1 MSLIWG
7 ENYAPIG
14 RRAVKILIV
23 GLNFA
28 PELIGVGKYT
38 GEMAA
43 WLAEQG
49 HEVRVITAPP
59 YYPAWKVDERYGA
72 SSYQSEQWQGVQVLR
87 CPLWVPKAPS
97 TLKRIIHLLS
107 FALTSLPPAVW
118 QGLIWRPD
126 IVWTVEPTAFAAPNA
141 WIAARLGGGAA
152 CLHIQDLEVEA
163 ALGLRMLAK
172 SWLIKA
178 ATRIYGSLLRRFD
191 HVSTISLQMREQL
204 PSYGV
209 PPRRC
214 GIFLNWVDIDRLFP
228 LDRPSPY
235 RRELDLQDK
244 AIIALYAGNL
254 GSKQGVDSLAEVAEL
269 CGDIEKLHF
278 VIAGNGALRD
288 QVEAATRDL
297 KNVTMLPLQPS
308 ERMNDLLNLADIH
321 LLPQRPLTSSF
332 ALPSKFGG
340 MLASGRPAVIQAEEG
355 ELARV
360 GRTSGLVVRP
370 GDTVAMADAVRK
382 LALDPARRADLGNA
396 ARRYAL
402 AHLGKGHV
410 LARHIDQMQEAIR
423 RRTTRRPRLQRLLAL
438 LHPKLAAPRR

>member
-1 MSLIWG
+1 MK
-7 ENYAPIG
+7 
-14 RRAVKILIV
+14 VLIV

-59 YYPAWKVDERYGA
+59 YYPAWKVDECYSASRY
-72 SSYQSEQWQGVQVLR
+72 QREQWQGVQVLR

-107 FALTSLPPAVW
+107 FALTSFPSAIW
-118 QGLIWRPD
+118 QGLSWRPD

-141 WIAARLGGGAA
+141 WMAARLGGAAA

-163 ALGLRMLAK
+163 ALGLRMLTR
-172 SWLIKA
+172 SWLIKLA
-178 ATRIYGSLLRRFD
+178 ARAYGMLLRRFD

-209 PPRRC
+209 QPRRC
-214 GIFLNWVDIDRLFP
+214 GIFLNWVDIDGIRP

-235 RRELDLQDK
+235 RRELGLADD

-254 GSKQGVDSLAEVAEL
+254 GSKQGVDSLAEMARL
-269 CGDIEKLHF
+269 CRDVDKLHF
-278 VIAGNGALRD
+278 VIAGDGALRN
-288 QVEAATRDL
+288 QVEAGARDL
-297 KNVTMLPLQPS
+297 NNVTMLPLQPS

-360 GRTSGLVVRP
+360 GRTCGLVVRP
-370 GDTVAMADAVRK
+370 GETSAMADAVRA
-382 LALDPARRADLGNA
+382 LALDPERRADLGDA

-402 AHLGKGHV
+402 AHLGKDHV
-410 LARHIDQMQEAIR
+410 LGRHIDQMHEAIR
-423 RRTTRRPRLQRLLAL
+423 RRGARRPRLQRLLAL